1 MTEKF
6 LQEKFVKKKKI
17 EKHCSK
23 LKKVL
28 FKVLFIQSYW
38 NCICDPDVGGRTEE
52 QYSEDLGP
60 VRIFSYN
67 CGKER
72 SLKKLKGDEW
82 NRKEHNMSY
91 SKVNYVT
98 LS

>member
-1 MTEKF
+1 M
-6 LQEKFVKKKKI
+6 
-17 EKHCSK
+17 
-23 LKKVL
+23 
-28 FKVLFIQSYW
+28 
-38 NCICDPDVGGRTEE
+38 GGRAEE
-52 QYSEDLGP
+52 PYSEDLGP

-67 CGKER
+67 CGKES